1 MEIEL
6 ADGTLLNAELG
17 VPLGNPKHPMKQGDH
32 ACLEKFRKCVDYAA
46 VRLDDREAARV
57 VDMIGDLENVKDV
70 SAIIPRS
77 CRGEG

>member
-1 MEIEL
+1 M
-6 ADGTLLNAELG
+6 
-17 VPLGNPKHPMKQGDH
+17 
-32 ACLEKFRKCVDYAA
+32 EKFRKCVDYAA

-70 SAIIPRS
+70 SAIIPLL